1 MREFLLTVLLAAII
15 CYLITPLVRDLAIK
29 SGAVMQIRSR
39 DVHVKPTPRWG
50 GLAMWLSMALTL
62 VIVNQLPLVA
72 KSFSREATGI
82 FLAGTFILFLG
93 LIDDRFD
100 LDPITKFAGQALAGG
115 ILLIYGVQIL
125 WLPINGIT
133 TVPANIGQL
142 LTVLFVMVVINAINF
157 VDGLDGLATGIVA
170 ICAAS
175 FFAFSYLLAVI
186 NGFSRA
192 GAPSLIT
199 AVVIGLCLGF
209 LPHNFYPAQ
218 IFMGD
223 SGAMFLGLMIS
234 ASAITLTGQVD
245 ASAITNENSGTVL
258 LPLLLPFTVLAIP
271 LLDFAMAIIRR
282 IRAGRSPFSADREH
296 LHHRIMRMGLTQQ
309 RTTVVLY
316 LWTAMFAIPTAI
328 AAFIPIPFALL
339 AGLFIFA
346 LSVIV
351 IKRNKNKVIIEHN
364 RDSVKKTVTQKDKRV
379 RKS

>member
-1 MREFLLTVLLAAII
+1 
-15 CYLITPLVRDLAIK
+15 
-29 SGAVMQIRSR
+29 
-39 DVHVKPTPRWG
+39 
-50 GLAMWLSMALTL
+50 MALTL
-62 VIVNQLPLVA
+62 VIVNQLPLVH
-72 KSFSREATGI
+72 KSFGREATGI
-82 FLAGTFILFLG
+82 FLSGTFILFLG

-100 LDPITKFAGQALAGG
+100 LDPITKFAGQALAGE

-133 TVPANIGQL
+133 TIPANIGQL

-170 ICAAS
+170 ICAS
-175 FFAFSYLLAVI
+175 CFFAFSYLLAVI
-186 NGFSRA
+186 NGLNRA

-245 ASAITNENSGTVL
+245 ASAITAENSGSAL

-271 LLDFAMAIIRR
+271 LLDFAMAIVRR
-282 IRAGRSPFSADREH
+282 LRAGRPPFSADREH

-316 LWTAMFAIPTAI
+316 LWTAMFAVPTAI
-328 AAFIPIPFALL
+328 AAFIPIWIALL
-339 AGLFIFA
+339 VGAVIFA
-346 LSVIV
+346 LSILV
-351 IKRNKNKVIIEHN
+351 IKRNRNTVIIEHN
-364 RDSVKKTVTQKDKRV
+364 RSAKVK
-379 RKS
+379 

>member
-1 MREFLLTVLLAAII
+1 MREYLVTVLLSAII

-39 DVHVKPTPRWG
+39 DVHDSPTPRWG

-133 TVPANIGQL
+133 TVPVNIGQI

-199 AVVIGLCLGF
+199 AIVIGLCLGF

-223 SGAMFLGLMIS
+223 SGAMFLGLLIS

-271 LLDFAMAIIRR
+271 LLDFVMAIIRR

-316 LWTAMFAIPTAI
+316 LWTAMFAIPTAS
-328 AAFIPIPFALL
+328 AAFIPIPIALL
-339 AGLFIFA
+339 AGLLIFA

-351 IKRNKNKVIIEHN
+351 IKQNKNKVIIEHN
-364 RDSVKKTVTQKDKRV
+364 RNSPGRADTKNVKRV
-379 RKS
+379 IK